1 MMQAVI
7 LMGLQGSGKSRLF
20 DQQFRYTHVLISLDV
35 LKTRHREQQMLQVC
49 LQTQQRFVI
58 DNTNPSMQDRA
69 RYIPA
74 AKAAGF
80 VVVGY
85 YFDVSV
91 ADCLRHNR
99 LRPQARQV
107 PDVAIKDAARRWH
120 MPNFAEGFDELYA
133 VTWQD
138 QQLVITKINHEPI

>member
-1 MMQAVI
+1 MQAVI
-7 LMGLQGSGKSRLF
+7 LMGLQGSGKSHLF
-20 DQQFRYTHVLISLDV
+20 DQQFRYSHVLISLDV

-80 VVVGY
+80 QVVGY
-85 YFDVSV
+85 YFAVSV
-91 ADCLRHNR
+91 ADCLVHNR
-99 LRPQARQV
+99 ARPVVRQV
-107 PDVAIKDAARRWH
+107 PDVAIKDAARRWQ
-120 MPNFAEGFDELYA
+120 PPRLVEGFDELYE

-138 QQLVITKINHEPI
+138 RRLNIRQINHEPI